1 MGIGALLTL
10 FDIARSNVK
19 EKRLVKLLQDKGVDE
34 PIITQAVG
42 ALSYLNLSENDR
54 RSIYKKNPSVNREE
68 AEKRFRAILLYIF
81 QDLEVAELV
90 IGNRQKA
97 VQASNEAKA
106 VFARIEEQKKAE
118 NNDLLSLSQVEA
130 RVARLSIINYVDK
143 LTMSD
148 EERKVLREI
157 ADFIESKTDPILS
170 QKNISLDISNDTLI
184 SLDFFLHSF
193 MTDSEMASIHGSIGA
208 DSFIGDT
215 GVRLSEMASY
225 THVMDGLIEK
235 FSSRVE

>member
-170 QKNISLDISNDTLI
+170 QKNISLDIS
-184 SLDFFLHSF
+184 
-193 MTDSEMASIHGSIGA
+193 
-208 DSFIGDT
+208 
-215 GVRLSEMASY
+215 
-225 THVMDGLIEK
+225 
-235 FSSRVE
+235 